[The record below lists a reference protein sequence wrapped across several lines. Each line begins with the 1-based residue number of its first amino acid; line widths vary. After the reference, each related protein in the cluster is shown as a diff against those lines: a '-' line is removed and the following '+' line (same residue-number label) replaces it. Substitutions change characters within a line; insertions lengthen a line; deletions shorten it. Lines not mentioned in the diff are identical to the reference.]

1 MFVKKLIGP
10 VLLIA
15 FGLSV
20 PLLLFELA
28 VWRLPG
34 ALLPTVVR
42 QQMREMS
49 ARSQEVYGKDPDL
62 GFVIRPGVDVEF
74 SWDESSY
81 RIKTH
86 LNLERAGFRG
96 GTIGGEPWAI
106 ALGDSFTFGQ
116 GVNQPATWAALLARR
131 VGRDVVNLGVM
142 GYGPQ
147 QYTRTL
153 EKFGVALRPKMVLY
167 CLFTN
172 DLRDAAVFDDWINKP
187 PRFSLGNYLSERS
200 VVYNIYY
207 RWRRQQRQGSRYVAL
222 DEVEQKLNLRKLK
235 QEIDADS
242 KRIASS
248 WTTVMEQVERARRV
262 SEQAGAR
269 FVVAYFPSKEEV
281 YWDLAKRKMAELA
294 RYDGRQQ
301 QFRDVILSYCR
312 GSSVAC
318 LDLTPGLQAQGPVK
332 LYFTVDSHWNE
343 AGHQAVAAE
352 LFRLLENERL
362 L

>member
-1 MFVKKLIGP
+1 MLVRKLLGL
-10 VLLIA
+10 VLLIL
-15 FGLSV
+15 FGLSA
-20 PLLLFELA
+20 PLLLFEWA
-28 VWRLPG
+28 VWRLPS
-34 ALLPTVVR
+34 ALLPPVVR
-42 QQMREMS
+42 QQLREMS
-49 ARSQEVYGKDPDL
+49 VRSQEVYAKDQDL
-62 GFVIRPGVDVEF
+62 GFVMRPGVDVEF

-96 GTIGGEPWAI
+96 GAIGGEAWAI

-153 EKFGVALRPKMVLY
+153 EKFGVALRPKVVLY

-172 DLRDAAVFDDWINKP
+172 DLRDAEVFDDWINKP
-187 PRFSLGNYLSERS
+187 PSFSLSNYLRERS
-200 VVYNIYY
+200 LTYNIYY
-207 RWRRQQRQGSRYVAL
+207 GWRRQQRQGSRYVAL

-242 KRIASS
+242 KRIAKS
-248 WTTVMEQVERARRV
+248 WTAVVDQVERARRV

-269 FVVAYFPSKEEV
+269 FVVVYFPSKEEV
-281 YWDLAKRKMAELA
+281 YWDVAKRKMAELA
-294 RYDGRQQ
+294 PYDGRQQ
-301 QFRDVILSYCR
+301 QFRDAILRYCR
-312 GSSVAC
+312 SSSVTC
-318 LDLTPGLQAQGPVK
+318 FDLTPGLKAQGTVK